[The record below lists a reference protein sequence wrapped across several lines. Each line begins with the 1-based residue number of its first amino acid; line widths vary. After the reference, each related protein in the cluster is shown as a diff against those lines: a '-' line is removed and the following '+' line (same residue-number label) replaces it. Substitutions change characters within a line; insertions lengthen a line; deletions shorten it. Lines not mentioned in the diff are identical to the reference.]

1 MIDLP
6 CGTRNYDYARDMAII
21 RTKTHWVLFI
31 CLLVAI
37 FAAPVYLS
45 SSWLGVTSLIGI
57 TIIAVT
63 GLNILVGYCGQ
74 LSIGHAGFMAV
85 GAYTTAIL
93 TNKLGVPLLGALICS
108 GLTAGIIGIIFG
120 IPSVRIKGFYLA
132 ITTIAA
138 QFIIIWVI
146 NHWSAVTGGFTGINV
161 PRDSILDTVQSIVK
175 PILGPVLEITNIRY
189 TDEINNFYIVIVI
202 TIIFIFIAKNL
213 ARGRVGRAFIAIR
226 DNDLAAEVM
235 GINLLYYKL
244 LAFFIGCFFAGVAG
258 SLFAHWVGFMNAE
271 NFTIADSILFVG
283 MIIIGGLGTTL
294 GPILGAVLIR
304 LLQQGLIFLSPI
316 LERTLPT
323 LPAGFTSGIAPM
335 VFGLVIILFL
345 ILEPRGL
352 AHRWMLFKS
361 AYRLWPFSY

>member
-1 MIDLP
+1 MDLP

-21 RTKTHWVLFI
+21 RTKTHWALFI
-31 CLLVAI
+31 CFLILL

-57 TIIAVT
+57 TLIAIT
-63 GLNILVGYCGQ
+63 GLNILTGYCGQ
-74 LSIGHAGFMAV
+74 LSIGHAGFMAI

-93 TNKLGVPLLGALICS
+93 MNKLGFPLLAATICS
-108 GLTAGIIGIIFG
+108 GMSAGVIGILFG

-132 ITTIAA
+132 ITSIAA

-146 NHWSAVTGGFTGINV
+146 NHWSAMTGGFTGINV
-161 PRDSILDTVQSIVK
+161 PRDSILDAIQSIVK
-175 PILGPVLEITNIRY
+175 PILTPVLAITNGRY
-189 TDEINNFYIVIVI
+189 TDEINNFYVIIII
-202 TIIFIFIAKNL
+202 TIICVFLAKNL
-213 ARGRVGRAFIAIR
+213 TRGRVGRAFIAIR

-244 LAFFIGCFFAGVAG
+244 LAFFTGCFFAGVAG
-258 SLFAHWVGFMNAE
+258 SLFAHWVGFINAE
-271 NFTIADSILFVG
+271 NFTITDSILFVG

-294 GPILGAVLIR
+294 GPILGVIIIR
-304 LLQQGLIFLSPI
+304 LLQQGIIFISPLIENSFPA
-316 LERTLPT
+316 

-335 VFGLVIILFL
+335 VFGLVIVLFL

-352 AHRWMLFKS
+352 AHRWTLFKS

>member
-1 MIDLP
+1 MDLP
-6 CGTRNYDYARDMAII
+6 SGTRNYDYARDMAVL

-31 CLLVAI
+31 VFLIVLFTAPLYLRDNWLSI
-37 FAAPVYLS
+37 FN
-45 SSWLGVTSLIGI
+45 LIGI

-74 LSIGHAGFMAV
+74 LSIGHAGFMAA
-85 GAYTTAIL
+85 GAYTSGIL
-93 TNKLGVPLLGALICS
+93 TSQLHWPFLLGLLCA
-108 GLTAGIIGIIFG
+108 GLSAGLIGIIFG
-120 IPSVRIKGFYLA
+120 LPSVRVKGFYLA

-146 NHWSAVTGGFTGINV
+146 NHWTNVTGGFNGMNV
-161 PRDSILDTVQSIVK
+161 SKASIGDLVFKTQASQYFLIMVVTAIC
-175 PILGPVLEITNIRY
+175 VL
-189 TDEINNFYIVIVI
+189 F
-202 TIIFIFIAKNL
+202 AKNL

-244 LAFFIGCFFAGVAG
+244 LAFFIGCFLAGIAG
-258 SLFAHWVGFMNAE
+258 ALLAHWTGFLNGE
-271 NFTIADSILFVG
+271 NFTLTDSILYIG
-283 MIIIGGLGTTL
+283 MVIIGGLGTTI
-294 GPILGAVLIR
+294 GPIIGVVVIR
-304 LLQQGLIFLSPI
+304 LLQQGIIFISPFIENAIPALS
-316 LERTLPT
+316 T
-323 LPAGFTSGIAPM
+323 GFTTGLGPM

-352 AHRWMLFKS
+352 AHRWTLFKA